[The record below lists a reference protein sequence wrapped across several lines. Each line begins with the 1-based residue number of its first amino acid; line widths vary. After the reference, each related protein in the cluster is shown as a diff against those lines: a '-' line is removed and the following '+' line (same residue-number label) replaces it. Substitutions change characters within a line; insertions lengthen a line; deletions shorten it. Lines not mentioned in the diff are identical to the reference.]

1 MMKLNR
7 KIHYLAPV
15 LTALAAFPIY
25 WSGNSFVAVLI
36 FLLGC
41 TLFLQV
47 RSFLL
52 NGLNEQDP
60 RRTNLSEPVRPK
72 IFSSLD
78 ELASGI
84 AHEINNPLAIIA
96 QEAGWMERLLKKQMA
111 SETPGEKEI
120 EDCLDSSMEIRR
132 QVDRCNQ
139 IVQKLLSMARELNI
153 VIQKIDINEITKNVY
168 QIVTREPFASNIRV
182 NLKLDP
188 NAPPILS
195 DAPLIRQVLLNI
207 LMNAKQ
213 AVGKGGVIEL
223 RTKSREKGWIDIEIQ
238 DNGCG
243 ICEEN
248 LEKIFLPF
256 FSTKQETHGT
266 GLGLAICRG
275 IVEKLGGSI
284 TVTSKPNVGT
294 LFTVRLPVTP
304 KI

>member
-1 MMKLNR
+1 MKMNP
-7 KIHYLAPV
+7 KIHYLVPV
-15 LTALAAFPIY
+15 LTAMAAFPIY
-25 WSGNSFVAVLI
+25 WSGNSFVAILI

-41 TLFLQV
+41 GLFLQI
-47 RSFLL
+47 RSLLL

-60 RRTNLSEPVRPK
+60 KRNNLNESVRPK
-72 IFSSLD
+72 IFSSID

-96 QEAGWMERLLKKQMA
+96 QEAGWMERLLKKHMA
-111 SETPGEKEI
+111 SETPAENEI

-153 VIQKIDINEITKNVY
+153 VIQQIDINQITKSVY
-168 QIVTREPFASNIRV
+168 EIVTREPSASNIRV
-182 NLKLDP
+182 NLELDP
-188 NAPPILS
+188 NVPLIMS

-213 AVGKGGVIEL
+213 AVDKSGVIEL
-223 RTKSREKGWIDIEIQ
+223 RTKSRKKGWIDVEIQ
-238 DNGCG
+238 DDGCG
-243 ICEEN
+243 ISEEN

-256 FSTKQETHGT
+256 FSTKQETNGT

-284 TVTSKPNVGT
+284 TVKSKPNEGT
-294 LFTVRLPVTP
+294 LFTVRLPLTS